1 MAARTGRESLGVS
14 VALNGNL
21 RDFGISE
28 VFQLIGQQRKTG
40 ALHVRQGARE
50 FELHFDEGRIVNA
63 APSDAPGV
71 AVGDML
77 VRCGVIAADVYRKA
91 KRKAEPGESTADA
104 LVNAGHLTREELREI
119 EDLLTRET
127 LFDLLR
133 WVEGSF
139 HFVAQ
144 AAEHRRSADSLLPAE
159 QVLMDG
165 LRMVDEWGAFADR
178 APSANTLL
186 RPRGSLEEF
195 RSSQA
200 ANTSPHP
207 LETDKIFLLVDGRSP
222 VSRVV
227 DLSRLGTFTA
237 TRILVELIG
246 AGWIEPVSE
255 RRRGMRSAGAPRIPL
270 RSLLANL
277 LPLVLLA
284 ALALAVERPTHAP
297 APSVISLDRDFL
309 LEAQHRFSAARMRN
323 LVEAYRLAEG
333 QWPRQIQPLQLW
345 AAAAGALTPLENG
358 PYYFRRRDQGPVLL
372 APEPRNAS
380 GAHTGRAR

>member
-1 MAARTGRESLGVS
+1 VT

-40 ALHVRQGARE
+40 TLRVREGARE
-50 FELHFDEGRIVNA
+50 FELHFDEGRIVSA
-63 APSDAPGV
+63 APCDAPGV
-71 AVGDML
+71 AIGDML
-77 VRCGVIAADVYRKA
+77 MRCGVIAADVYRKA
-91 KRKAEPGESTADA
+91 KRSVEPEQSTEDA
-104 LVNAGHLTREELREI
+104 LVSQGHITQQQLREI

-144 AAEHRRSADSLLPAE
+144 AAHHRRPADSLLPAE
-159 QVLMDG
+159 QVLMEG
-165 LRMVDEWGAFADR
+165 LRMVDEWAAFANR
-178 APSANTLL
+178 APSSNTLL
-186 RPRGSLEEF
+186 RRRGSLEEF

-200 ANTSPHP
+200 ASTSPNP
-207 LETDKIFLLVDGRSP
+207 PETEKIFLLIDGRSP
-222 VSRVV
+222 VSRVI
-227 DLSRLGTFTA
+227 DLSRLGTFLA
-237 TRILVELIG
+237 TRVVVELMR
-246 AGWIEPVSE
+246 AGWIEAVND
-255 RRRGMRSAGAPRIPL
+255 RRRGMRAAGAPRVPV

-277 LPLVLLA
+277 LPLLLLA
-284 ALALAVERPTHAP
+284 ALALGLERPMSTP
-297 APSVISLDRDFL
+297 AASVVSLDRDFL
-309 LEAQHRFSAARMRN
+309 LEAQHRFSAVRMRN
-323 LVEAYRLAEG
+323 LIEAYRLAEG
-333 QWPRQIQPLQLW
+333 HWPRQIQPLQLW

-372 APEPRNAS
+372 APEPRNSS